1 MELEIVDLHA
11 SVEGKQILKG
21 VNLKVREGEIHSLM
35 GPNGSGKSTLA
46 AVIMGHPKY
55 TVDSGDIL
63 LDGESI
69 VDMSPDERARRGLF
83 LAFQYP
89 VEISGVTLANFLR
102 RAYINLKYGGDGE
115 KAKDKVSVAEFQKL
129 LREKIEMLKLDP
141 SIGRRYLNEGFS
153 GGEKKRC
160 EVLQMAILSPR
171 IAVLDETD
179 SGLDIDGVKIVAEGV
194 RTISRQSGMGALVI
208 THYLRI
214 LNYLKPDVVHI
225 MYGGRVVETGGYELA
240 QLLEEKGYSV
250 IEQKYG
256 ASTG

>member
-1 MELEIVDLHA
+1 MELKIVNLHA

-21 VNLKVREGEIHSLM
+21 VNLTVREGEIHTLM

-55 TVDSGDIL
+55 TVDEGDIL

-69 VDMSPDERARRGLF
+69 VDLSPDQRARKGLF

-102 RAYINLKYGGDGE
+102 RAYINMKYGGD
-115 KAKDKVSVAEFQKL
+115 ADKSKISVPEFQKL
-129 LREKIEMLKLDP
+129 LKEKIEMLKLDP
-141 SIGRRYLNEGFS
+141 SIARRYLNEGFS

-171 IAVLDETD
+171 IAILDETD
-179 SGLDIDGVKIVAEGV
+179 SGLDIDGVKIVADGV
-194 RTISRQSGMGALVI
+194 KTISAATGMGALVI
-208 THYLRI
+208 THYQRI
-214 LNYLKPDVVHI
+214 LNYLKPDVVHV
-225 MYGGRVVETGGYELA
+225 MYGGKVVETGGYELA
-240 QLLEEKGYSV
+240 QLLEEKGYSI

-256 ASTG
+256 PVSG

>member
-1 MELEIVDLHA
+1 MVRMQLKIVDLYA

-21 VNLKVREGEIHSLM
+21 VNLTVREGEIHSLM

-46 AVIMGHPKY
+46 YVIMGHPKY
-55 TVDSGDIL
+55 TVDSGDIQ

-69 VDMSPDERARRGLF
+69 VNLSPDQRARRGLF

-102 RAYINLKYGGDGE
+102 RAYINLKYGGDGDKSKE
-115 KAKDKVSVAEFQKL
+115 KIGVAEFQKL
-129 LREKIEMLKLDP
+129 LREKIELLKLDP
-141 SIGRRYLNEGFS
+141 SIARRYLNEGFS

-160 EVLQMAILSPR
+160 EILQMAILSPR

-194 RTISRQSGMGALVI
+194 RKISQQTGMGALVI

-214 LNYLKPDVVHI
+214 LNYLKPDVVHV
-225 MYGGRVVETGGYELA
+225 MYGGRVVESGGYE
-240 QLLEEKGYSV
+240 
-250 IEQKYG
+250 
-256 ASTG
+256 

>member
-1 MELEIVDLHA
+1 MELEIRELYA
-11 SVEGKQILKG
+11 SVEGKQILRG

-63 LDGESI
+63 VDGESI
-69 VDMSPDERARRGLF
+69 VNLSPDERARKGLF

-115 KAKDKVSVAEFQKL
+115 KAKDKVSVAEFQKTL
-129 LREKIEMLKLDP
+129 KEKIEMLKLDP

-160 EVLQMAILSPR
+160 EVLQMAILQPR

-194 RTISRQSGMGALVI
+194 RTISKQTGMGALVI

-256 ASTG
+256 AFTG